1 MCGIIGYVGPRQ
13 AGPLLLEGLRR
24 LEYRGYDSA
33 GIAVMESDG
42 APSIVKTVGKLES
55 LAACLDGC
63 FPPGCIGIGH
73 TRWATHGKPND
84 INAHPHCDCAGDV
97 VVIHNGIVENYL
109 PLKQHLRD
117 SGHRFN
123 SDTDT
128 EVIPHLIEER
138 LAKGMSLVDA
148 VRDMIKELEGAHAI
162 LAMAKSE
169 PGTVVAARVGNA
181 GGVVVGYGD
190 GEMFLSSDL
199 PALLPHT
206 RQMVFLSD
214 GDVVAVT
221 QTGATYWNRGSNGH
235 GHTRKPQT
243 MPFDPMAAAK
253 GGYKHFMLKEIM
265 EQPESVLDTIR
276 GRITFD
282 PMSLQLEEMPSR
294 EKLRRIERVVLV
306 AMGTSLPAAMVGKH
320 YIEQIAGIPA
330 EVDNASEFR
339 YRSPIIGPE
348 TLLISVAQSGE
359 TVDTLEAM
367 AEAKRKGALEVTVC
381 NTPGSQATR
390 VADGVVYTRCG
401 LEIGVASTKTLL
413 GSIVALYLLAC
424 YLGQERGKL
433 GEAQLSD
440 LLMPLAHMPQL
451 IGQVIGRASEYEK
464 LAHEFFRYQDFL
476 YLGRG
481 IQFPIAMEGALKLK
495 EVSYIHAEGYP
506 AGEMKHGPI
515 AIIDENM
522 PVVTIVVRDELRD
535 KMISNLEQ
543 VKARDG
549 IVIALATEGDDE
561 LAKLADHVIF
571 LPEATPLLMP
581 LLTVIPL
588 QLLAYHIACYRGCD
602 VDQPRHL
609 AKTVTV
615 E

>member
-117 SGHRFN
+117 SGHRFS

-206 RQMVFLSD
+206 NRMVFLTN
-214 GDVVAVT
+214 GDVAAVT
-221 QTGATYWNRGSNGH
+221 SRGATYWASDGQPDQR
-235 GHTRKPQT
+235 TPQT

-265 EQPESVLDTIR
+265 EQPEAVLDTIR
-276 GRITFD
+276 GRIQFD
-282 PMSLQLEEMPSR
+282 PLGLQLEDMPPT
-294 EKLRRIERVVLV
+294 EALKRIQRVVLV
-306 AMGTSLPAAMVGKH
+306 AMGTSLHAAMVGKH
-320 YIEQIAGIPA
+320 YIEQIAGLPA
-330 EVDNASEFR
+330 EVDNASEYR
-339 YRSPIIGPE
+339 YRKPIIGPE

-367 AEAKRKGALEVTVC
+367 AEAKKSGALEITVC

-413 GSIVALYLLAC
+413 GSIVALYMLAC

-433 GEAQLSD
+433 NETQLAE
-440 LLMPLAHMPQL
+440 LLTPLAHMPQL
-451 IGQVIGRASEYEK
+451 IGSVVGREHEFES
-464 LAHEFFRYQDFL
+464 LAHAFFRHQDFL

-481 IQFPIAMEGALKLK
+481 IEYPIAMEGALKLK

-515 AIIDENM
+515 ALIDQEM
-522 PVVTIVVRDELRD
+522 PVVTIVVRDDLRD

-549 IVIALATEGDDE
+549 IVIALATEGDE
-561 LAKLADHVIF
+561 EIAKIADHVIY
-571 LPEATPLLMP
+571 LPETTPLLMP
-581 LLTVIPL
+581 LLTAIPL
-588 QLLAYHIACYRGCD
+588 QLLAYHIAVYRGCD